1 MILIKNAGLYLK
13 EVDKIKIVDILI
25 EGSVIKTIQDTIELG
40 ALSNNEKAE
49 VIDATGLLAAPG
61 FINAHNHSSMSL
73 FKGFADNL
81 PFNEWHGRVFP
92 YELKLTKEEIYWGSM
107 LSIID
112 MIKSGTTMF
121 NDMYIHM
128 DGVAQAV
135 QDSGIRAALG
145 RGMIFFDDNVQ
156 PKIDEA
162 LSFATTW
169 NHQAEGR
176 ITTMMAPHSLYLCS
190 KDQLKQ
196 ISKAACENKLPL
208 HTHFLENTFER
219 TYIRDKYDMTPA
231 QLLEQ
236 SHLLDND
243 LPLVLAHGIH
253 VEEDEYHLFQQHP
266 QLFVVHCPISNYK
279 LACGTFPM
287 KRYEEYDIPVC
298 LGTDGPS
305 TTLSLDL
312 LEQLKFTQ
320 LVQKNET
327 KDLSYPSLNHMIDMT
342 TKNGAKALGKTNLG
356 EIKEG
361 YLADINLIKMDQ
373 KWIEILDNYE
383 YWFTHLLQGND
394 VDTTIVNGRILMQQR
409 KLRTI
414 NEKEVNRA
422 FLHYRKKLI

>member
-1 MILIKNAGLYLK
+1 MILIKNAGLYVQ
-13 EVDKIKIVDILI
+13 EANKIKTVDILI
-25 EGSVIKTIQDTIELG
+25 EGPLIKKIQDTIERE
-40 ALSNNEKAE
+40 SFPPHENIE
-49 VIDATGLLAAPG
+49 VIDATGLMAAPG
-61 FINAHNHSSMSL
+61 FVNAHNHSSMSL

-81 PFNEWHGRVFP
+81 PFKEWHSKVFP
-92 YELKLTKEEIYWGSM
+92 YELKLSKEEIYWGSM

-145 RGMIFFDDNVQ
+145 RGMIFFDDIVQ

-190 KDQLKQ
+190 KDQLKY
-196 ISKAACENKLPL
+196 ISKAAQENKLPL

-219 TYIRDKYDMTPA
+219 TYIRETYDITPA

-253 VEEDEYHLFQQHP
+253 VKEEEYQLFQQHP
-266 QLFVVHCPISNYK
+266 QLSIVHCPVSNYK

-327 KDLSYPSLNHMIDMT
+327 KDLSYPPLHHMVDMI

-361 YLADINLIKMDQ
+361 YLADINLINIDRE
-373 KWIEILDNYE
+373 WLEVLDDYG
-383 YWFTHLLQGND
+383 YWFTHLLQGSD
-394 VDTTIVNGRILMQQR
+394 VDTTIVNGSILMRQR
-409 KLRTI
+409 KLCTI
-414 NEKEVNRA
+414 NEKEINQA
-422 FLHYRKKLI
+422 FLHFRKKLI